1 MKKTKSVGL
10 HRQDGFK
17 IFLLAGA
24 VIAVLLSVIVVNVSK
39 ISTNSEAAL
48 TPCSKYTYTNCPLPR
63 CNRKVTRLNNAVI
76 SKTCVKSSATSTS
89 TSASSGQQPR
99 AGAKDDK
106 KCRLYYPLNNQ
117 NPKPVYDASLD
128 YCNYYNSKK
137 CEGNYY
143 SDGVTTKCGLLDPC
157 CRNLAQ
163 KPYNS
168 TNTNYYNISDGYCR
182 QATFDSN
189 SACVSSS
196 SNCPSGKVNLNTTC
210 MIKDGQ
216 KLAKGKCC
224 GVVVNTP
231 TPTPITLHTFNNDCG
246 VSRIDCTSTFADG
259 GKTTNNNLYPAV
271 CSHEN
276 GKSEYKCFFKVP
288 SNTTSCSKGQY
299 ASPVI
304 NSSGASILNC
314 MIGVSGAAGAFDS
327 SDSSYD
333 LCSTNVISVSDSGSG
348 VVANCKFK
356 SNQ

>member
-17 IFLLAGA
+17 IFLLATA
-24 VIAVLLSVIVVNVSK
+24 VIAVLLSVIVVNTAQIK
-39 ISTNSEAAL
+39 SEPKAHGS
-48 TPCSKYTYTNCPLPR
+48 CSQFKGATLKNCTRKNGCRLLGNKCYNLP
-63 CNRKVTRLNNAVI
+63 VPT
-76 SKTCVKSSATSTS
+76 SS
-89 TSASSGQQPR
+89 QPR
-99 AGAKDDK
+99 AGAEDDK
-106 KCRLYYPLNNQ
+106 KCRVNYPLNNQ

-143 SDGVTTKCGLLDPC
+143 SDGVTTKCGFLDSC

-189 SACVSSS
+189 STCFSSS
-196 SNCPSGKVNLNTTC
+196 SNCPSGKVNLNTAC

-259 GKTTNNNLYPAV
+259 GKTINNNLYPAV

-276 GKSEYKCFFKVP
+276 GKTEYKCFFQVP

-299 ASPVI
+299 ASPVL
-304 NSSGASILNC
+304 NSSGASISNC
-314 MIGVSGAAGAFDS
+314 IIGVSGVAGAFDS

-333 LCSTNVISVSDSGSG
+333 LCVTSIAAVSDGG
-348 VVANCKFK
+348 AGTAENCKAR